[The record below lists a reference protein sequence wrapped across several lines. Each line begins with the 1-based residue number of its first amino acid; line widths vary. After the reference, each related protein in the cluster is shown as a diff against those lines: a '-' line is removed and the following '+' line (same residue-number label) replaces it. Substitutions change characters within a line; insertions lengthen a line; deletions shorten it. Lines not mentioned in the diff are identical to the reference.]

1 MKIYSNQ
8 SEWLE
13 NTLIDKDSTK
23 VDVENI
29 LFDLERQLDESSFL
43 QVPEQEGTMSTP
55 AILQSP
61 QNEEKSPKSDREG
74 ASSLG
79 MDFKCAI

>member
-61 QNEEKSPKSDREG
+61 
-74 ASSLG
+74 
-79 MDFKCAI
+79 